1 MICFETARLS
11 LFLYQNGPGYNSDK
25 AVAMAVYTPSGP
37 VFQNASIYV
46 TGASDGNGTG
56 VDIATVKYS
65 QPTVIGAAASPA
77 GFSLSNYPNPF
88 HNSTTIEYEL
98 AEDSNVSLKV
108 IEMISGREVE
118 TISLGQQKAGKQN
131 YLFQNKGMRKG
142 SYIYKIVAESPGG
155 TFVDSKV
162 MLLEK

>member
-1 MICFETARLS
+1 MICFETAKLS

-25 AVAMAVYTPSGP
+25 DVAIAVYTPSGA
-37 VFQNASIYV
+37 VFENASIYV

-65 QPTVIGAAASPA
+65 QPTVIGATSA
-77 GFSLSNYPNPF
+77 GFSLSNYPTPF
-88 HNSTTIEYEL
+88 HDSTTIEFEL

-131 YLFQNKGMRKG
+131 YLFQNKGMKKG
-142 SYIYKIVAESPGG
+142 ATSTKS
-155 TFVDSKV
+155 
-162 MLLEK
+162 